1 MEIGRF
7 AFLSPSSRSLKINA
21 ILVNIKINEPKLLNM
36 RGYELATNAQN
47 YTNISLTLYFRQN
60 LHDKIIVLNAQ
71 ISNVQSINNKYK
83 QIF

>member
-7 AFLSPSSRSLKINA
+7 AFLSPTSRSLKINA

-47 YTNISLTLYFRQN
+47 YTNISQVFGGYFFTHIVFSPKLTR
-60 LHDKIIVLNAQ
+60 
-71 ISNVQSINNKYK
+71 
-83 QIF
+83 